1 MFAWLRA
8 TVFAGALATAHAGM
22 ASAEVV
28 GQELDAEERIRIVA
42 TWYQSRDYNM
52 LADDL
57 DWRHAPGFFG
67 GETLTR
73 PSEVEIQLVS
83 FYAEVFDNIAVEIDR
98 IEAGQ
103 QSVFSVGTYIL
114 TPKNS
119 DETVRAPFIH
129 VWTINEDG
137 ELSGLVQ
144 YADTLLISQALVGAR
159 VLVGP

>member
-1 MFAWLRA
+1 MSNPLR
-8 TVFAGALATAHAGM
+8 TVLLAGALATAHAGM
-22 ASAEVV
+22 ASADAAEP
-28 GQELDAEERIRIVA
+28 ELSAEQRIEIVA

-57 DWRHAPGFFG
+57 DWQHAPGFFG

-73 PSEVEIQLVS
+73 PSDVEIQLVS

-103 QSVFSVGTYIL
+103 ESVFSIGTYIL
-114 TPKNS
+114 TPRNN

-159 VLVGP
+159 VLVGR